1 MLVEHGIK
9 TESQL
14 FCLNDASMRKFDT
27 KENAPVRKLDTKVV
41 SNPDAGEA
49 AASADHLGPGTLEGR
64 REQTSGPPST
74 GGKCLGALGS
84 AGGASVGSDSSSS
97 HRARGHGLLRLAGF
111 RPCRHP
117 H

>member
-1 MLVEHGIK
+1 M
-9 TESQL
+9 
-14 FCLNDASMRKFDT
+14 
-27 KENAPVRKLDTKVV
+27 RKLDTKVV

-97 HRARGHGLLRLAGF
+97 HRARGHGLLTMRGGSGPAGTRTRQNKRAESVRVAWHAGF
-111 RPCRHP
+111 TGSEHNEPRQE
-117 H
+117 